1 MGVDIPT
8 LIESVAAGN
17 EDMRNL
23 LYAFYNQDTLLNKAT
38 GNSQVDPASGAQ
50 QSQAATPVAG
60 TIAVSGANGTYQ
72 VSIANAA
79 QSGVNTAIYNEVSYS
94 PIKSFG
100 QSVTV
105 LPASTATT
113 VTVPNPG
120 QSLFF
125 RFRSSFDRQNW
136 NSYTLAATTPISSN
150 LQSSAASENN
160 VSLNQSNYAY
170 VDSVSVGATAD
181 VRVYGAAGPYNGY
194 TKNLGGVESPRPSA
208 TIVNAAHN
216 STQIVAYDGEQFQIA
231 STLPGVFSDTFE
243 PVGQV
248 SVVGSGSPTLP
259 VVTPILSAQHLIG
272 ATFTP
277 GSGLTQPP
285 TLTVSDTGG
294 GTGAVILAII
304 AGGVMTGYDIQAA
317 GENYTGA
324 TIITAT
330 GGVFSGATGGGT
342 ASGGNGGRLTKI

>member
-1 MGVDIPT
+1 MPS

-38 GNSQVDPASGAQ
+38 GNSQVDPSTGAQ
-50 QSQAATPVAG
+50 QPKTAPPIAG
-60 TIAVSGANGTYQ
+60 SIAVSGANGTYQ
-72 VSIANAA
+72 VSITNAA
-79 QSGVNTAIYNEVSYS
+79 QGGVNAAIYNEICYS

-120 QSLFF
+120 QTLFF
-125 RFRSSFDRQNW
+125 RFRASFDRQNW

-160 VSLNQSNYAY
+160 TPLNQSNFMY
-170 VDSVSVGATAD
+170 VDSIDAGATAD
-181 VRVYGAAGPYNGY
+181 VRVYGAAGPYNGGI
-194 TKNLGGVESPRPSA
+194 TVKGGVETPAPSA
-208 TIVNAAHN
+208 TIVNAAHG
-216 STQIVAYDGEQFQIA
+216 STQIVAYDGDDFQIA
-231 STLPGVFSDTFE
+231 STLPGVFADDWT
-243 PVGQV
+243 PIGQV

-259 VVTPILSAQHLIG
+259 TFTPIVQGGYVTGLA
-272 ATFTP
+272 FTP
-277 GSGLTQPP
+277 GSGLTEAPLI
-285 TLTVSDTGG
+285 TISSSGSGAGATATCTV
-294 GTGAVILAII
+294 
-304 AGGVMTGYDIQAA
+304 AGGVCTGTQITNPGNGLYVTGTTTAA
-317 GENYTGA
+317 S
-324 TIITAT
+324 T

-342 ASGGNGGRLTKI
+342 ANGGNGGRLTKI